1 MDINAQLDAAGL
13 QVVSGNMRLQAALSA
28 GIAVEATDGQ
38 GNHFRIS
45 LQGAQVSVEKLE
57 KPSSQGLASV
67 LVRSIHGGTNATE
80 IPQIPLSSLSP
91 CPANARLNTFSFR
104 AEGENDVVLFLAAVE
119 AHRFTVQ
126 GSGTVLPDA
135 DGLPDVDVEIQTS
148 ATLEQLQDVLRT
160 LEDSHVMLQTLRQL
174 PLDIN
179 SLERDYDL
187 H

>member
-1 MDINAQLDAAGL
+1 MDLIAQLDAAGL

-38 GNHFRIS
+38 GNHFRITA
-45 LQGAQVSVEKLE
+45 QGAQVSVEKLE

-67 LVRSIHGGTNATE
+67 LLKSIPRDTRITE
-80 IPQIPLSSLSP
+80 IPQIPVSSLIP

-104 AEGENDVVLFLAAVE
+104 AEGEHDVLQFLAAAE
-119 AHRFTVQ
+119 ASNFIVQ
-126 GSGTVLPDA
+126 STAHPDA

-148 ATLEQLQDVLRT
+148 ATLEQLQDVLRK

-174 PLDIN
+174 PLELN

-187 H
+187 W

>member
-28 GIAVEATDGQ
+28 GIAVEATDDQ

-67 LVRSIHGGTNATE
+67 LVRSIQGGTNATE
-80 IPQIPLSSLSP
+80 VPQIPVSSLTP
-91 CPANARLNTFSFR
+91 CPASARLNTFSFR
-104 AEGENDVVLFLAAVE
+104 AEGENDVVQFLAAAE
-119 AHRFTVQ
+119 AHGLTVQ
-126 GSGTVLPDA
+126 GNGTVRPDA

-148 ATLEQLQDVLRT
+148 ATLEQLQDVLRN